1 MDNLHYEEYNPQ
13 EHSWDNWHEEEEEQV
28 QCLYCKDVLPSTK
41 AAFEHMKSVHGFDFQ
56 ETRKRLGLDFYQCIR
71 LINYIRQQVKEN
83 DDYTNTSFD
92 KKESFLSDD
101 QYLQPVLQDDPLL
114 FAFDDDE
121 DFEEDEE
128 KKEEK
133 DVLDLEKVQP
143 TTELEKKL
151 LQMLIESQEEL
162 KNLKGQFE
170 EYKSTV
176 KRTFYDT
183 LTEDH

>member
-1 MDNLHYEEYNPQ
+1 M
-13 EHSWDNWHEEEEEQV
+13 
-28 QCLYCKDVLPSTK
+28 
-41 AAFEHMKSVHGFDFQ
+41 
-56 ETRKRLGLDFYQCIR
+56 
-71 LINYIRQQVKEN
+71 
-83 DDYTNTSFD
+83 
-92 KKESFLSDD
+92 SDD
-101 QYLQPVLQDDPLL
+101 QYLQPVLEDDPLL

-121 DFEEDEE
+121 DFEEEEE
-128 KKEEK
+128 KEEEK
-133 DVLDLEKVQP
+133 DVLDLEKVEP